1 MIEKNILHSSSSQK
15 KKERLKNSLSPKK
28 KSTDY
33 SSENDSNFYESEESA
48 QEYAEESSENESI
61 IYVEDSSEEDKK
73 SKKRL
78 FELNSENDENAID
91 ESADESSYFPYKV
104 TRSNEILLK
113 KIKGIL
119 KVILNSEFHF
129 RIRTRSCIT

>member
-1 MIEKNILHSSSSQK
+1 
-15 KKERLKNSLSPKK
+15 RLKNSLFPKK

-48 QEYAEESSENESI
+48 QEYAEEFSENESI